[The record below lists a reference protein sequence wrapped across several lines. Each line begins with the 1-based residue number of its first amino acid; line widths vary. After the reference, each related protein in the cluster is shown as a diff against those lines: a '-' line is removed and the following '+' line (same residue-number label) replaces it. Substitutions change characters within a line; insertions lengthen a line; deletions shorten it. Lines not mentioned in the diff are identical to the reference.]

1 MFALRVEGTIM
12 PATTIRIEMSQR
24 ADGADIARFGDYQAI
39 SRHGAEMALAR
50 ELVAAGFPDS
60 AWCTECR
67 GQVRLHGSSLYALA
81 RLTVSEGDSQRVT
94 FKRWQPMLQKPVAKA
109 A

>member
-1 MFALRVEGTIM
+1 M